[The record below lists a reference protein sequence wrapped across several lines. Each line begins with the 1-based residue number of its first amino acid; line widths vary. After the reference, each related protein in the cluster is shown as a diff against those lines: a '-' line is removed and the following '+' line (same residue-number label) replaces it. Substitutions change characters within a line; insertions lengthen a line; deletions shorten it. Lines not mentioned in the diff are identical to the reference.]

1 MMGTLRLVARLPL
14 PLLHL
19 FGIAMGWLIYALSPR
34 FRRYHAGNLAQAGFN
49 EAALRRKAVGETGKA
64 ALELP
69 AIWLL
74 PHRQSAELVTEIIGW
89 EFIERAMAE
98 GRGLVLL
105 TPHLGCWE
113 VSAQYFSL
121 RYPLTVLYSPPKVK
135 ALDALMRA
143 GRDRATNMKSVPA
156 DMAGVRSL
164 YRALQRGEAIG
175 ILPDQ
180 VPGGGEGEWTEF
192 FGRAAYTMTLAM
204 RMARARNAPVLIAFA
219 ERLPRG
225 AGYRI
230 HVAPLPEAE
239 SGEAQERRMNRGLET
254 LIRSCPTQY
263 LWAYNRYKVPAGVAS
278 PHAGDLAA
286 NASA

>member
-1 MMGTLRLVARLPL
+1 MMGILRLAARLPL
-14 PLLHL
+14 PLLHAL
-19 FGIAMGWLIYALSPR
+19 GIVMGWILYALSPR
-34 FRRYHAGNLAQAGFN
+34 FRHYHRTNLDQARYT
-49 EAALRRKAVGETGKA
+49 EAALRRKAIGETGKA

-74 PHRQSAELVTEIIGW
+74 PHQQSAALVREIAGW
-89 EFIERAMAE
+89 DLIERAMAE
-98 GRGLVLL
+98 GRGLILL

-121 RYPLTVLYSPPKVK
+121 RYPLTVLYSQPKSK
-135 ALDALMRA
+135 AFDSLMRV
-143 GRDRATNMKSVPA
+143 GRDRASMKSVPA
-156 DMAGVRSL
+156 DMSGVRAL

-192 FGRAAYTMTLAM
+192 FGRAAYTMTLAT
-204 RMARARNAPVLIAFA
+204 RMAQARHAPVLMAFA

-230 HVAPLPEAE
+230 HVEPLPPAA
-239 SGEAQERRMNRGLET
+239 SGDSPERNMNRSLEA
-254 LIRSCPTQY
+254 LIRGCPEQY
-263 LWAYNRYKVPAGVAS
+263 LWSYNRYKVPAGVAA
-278 PHAGDLAA
+278 PGTNAPAA
-286 NASA
+286 NAPA

>member
-1 MMGTLRLVARLPL
+1 MMGLLRLVARLPL
-14 PLLHL
+14 PLLHAV
-19 FGIAMGWLIYALSPR
+19 GIAMGWIVYAFSPR
-34 FRRYHAGNLAQAGFN
+34 FRRYHCGNLLQAGYAG
-49 EAALRRKAVGETGKA
+49 AALRRRAVGETGKA
-64 ALELP
+64 LLELP

-74 PHRQSAELVTEIIGW
+74 PQAQSAALVREIIGW

-121 RYPLTVLYSPPKVK
+121 RYPFTVLYSPPKLDS
-135 ALDALMRA
+135 LDALMRA
-143 GRDRATNMKSVPA
+143 GRDRATMKSVPA
-156 DMAGVRSL
+156 DLAGVRSL
-164 YRALQRGEAIG
+164 YRALQHGEAIG

-180 VPGGGEGEWTEF
+180 VPGGGEGKWTEF

-204 RMARARNAPVLIAFA
+204 RMVRARHAPVLIAFA

-230 HVAPLPEAE
+230 HVEPLPAAMPGE
-239 SGEAQERRMNRGLET
+239 SPERHMNRSLEA
-254 LIRSCPTQY
+254 LIRSCPEQY
-263 LWAYNRYKVPAGVAS
+263 LWAYNRYKVPAGVSA
-278 PHAGDLAA
+278 PGANTLAV
-286 NASA
+286 NAPA

>member
-1 MMGTLRLVARLPL
+1 MMGLLRLAAPLPL
-14 PLLHL
+14 PLLHAV
-19 FGIAMGWLIYALSPR
+19 GIVLGWVLYAFSPR
-34 FRRYHAGNLAQAGFN
+34 FRRYHRVNLAQANYTG
-49 EAALRRKAVGETGKA
+49 AALRRKAVGETGKT

-74 PHRQSAELVTEIIGW
+74 PHQQSAALVREIIGW
-89 EFIERAMAE
+89 ELIERAMAQ
-98 GRGLVLL
+98 GRGLILL

-121 RYPLTVLYSPPKVK
+121 RYPFTVLYSPPKLQ
-135 ALDALMRA
+135 ALDAVMRA
-143 GRDRATNMKSVPA
+143 GRDRATMKSVPA
-156 DMAGVRSL
+156 DLAGVRTL

-180 VPGGGEGEWTEF
+180 VPGGGEGEWTEY

-204 RMARARNAPVLIAFA
+204 RMARARHAAVLMAFA

-230 HVAPLPEAE
+230 RVESLPAAAPGETPE
-239 SGEAQERRMNRGLET
+239 RNMNRALEAF
-254 LIRSCPTQY
+254 IRSCPEQY
-263 LWAYNRYKVPAGVAS
+263 LWAYNRYKVPAGVSA
-278 PHAGDLAA
+278 PQANTLAV